1 VAFGGCNSW
10 VEESP
15 MNYVSSLYIASRISV
30 TSSRV
35 VVDRAYVGLPDSESV
50 KFYV

>member
-1 VAFGGCNSW
+1 VNFGSCNSW

-15 MNYVSSLYIASRISV
+15 TSYVSSLYIASRISV
-30 TSSRV
+30 IPSRV
-35 VVDRAYVGLPDSESV
+35 AVDRAYLGRLDMDSV